1 MKTIDTVVELR
12 ARVTQWRANGKRVAL
27 VPTMGN
33 LHAGHLQLVEQAR
46 KNADRVIISIFV
58 NPMQFSDRNGND
70 GDFERYPRT
79 LEVDCKQLFAINDQP
94 DVIFAPTVQ
103 AMYPAGFEQETRIE
117 VPEISNI
124 LCGEFRPGHF
134 VGVATVVAKFF
145 NMTQPDVA
153 VFGEKDFQQLLVI
166 RRVVADLCFPI
177 TIIGMPTVREKNG
190 LAMSSRNAYLSDKER
205 ERAATLYQ
213 ILQQAQQKIETGERD
228 FPMIQTQATA
238 KLEEAGFRTEYFEVR
253 RTQDLQAA
261 TDADEQRVILA
272 AAWLGEARLIDN
284 ILVEN
289 QKDKICGEGR

>member
-1 MKTIDTVVELR
+1 MKTIDTVTGLR
-12 ARVTQWRANGKRVAL
+12 TTVARWRADGERVAL

-46 KNADRVIISIFV
+46 KNADRVIVSIFV
-58 NPMQFSDRNGND
+58 NPMQFSDLGGGG

-79 LEVDCKQLFAINDQP
+79 FEADCKKLSAINDQP

-124 LCGEFRPGHF
+124 LCGEFRPRHF
-134 VGVATVVAKFF
+134 VGVATVVAKLF
-145 NMTQPDVA
+145 NMAQPDIA

-166 RRVVADLCFPI
+166 RRFVADLCFPVA
-177 TIIGMPTVREKNG
+177 IIGMPTVREKNG
-190 LAMSSRNAYLSDKER
+190 LAMSSRNAYLSAEER
-205 ERAATLYQ
+205 ECTATLYQ
-213 ILQQAQQKIETGERD
+213 TLQQVQQKIEAGERD
-228 FPMIQTQATA
+228 FAMIQTQATA
-238 KLEEAGFRTEYFEVR
+238 KLSEAGFRPEYFEIR
-253 RTQDLQAA
+253 RAQDLQAA

-284 ILVEN
+284 IVLEN
-289 QKDKICGEGR
+289 PE

>member
-1 MKTIDTVVELR
+1 MKTIDTVTGLR
-12 ARVTQWRANGKRVAL
+12 ATVARWRADGERVAL

-46 KNADRVIISIFV
+46 KNADHVIVSIFV
-58 NPMQFSDRNGND
+58 NPMQFSDLSGGG

-79 LEVDCKQLFAINDQP
+79 FAADCKKLSAINDQP

-103 AMYPAGFEQETRIE
+103 AMYPSGFEQETRIE

-124 LCGEFRPGHF
+124 LCGEFRPRHF
-134 VGVATVVAKFF
+134 VGVATVVAKLF
-145 NMTQPDVA
+145 NIAQPDIA

-166 RRVVADLCFPI
+166 RRFVADLCFPVA
-177 TIIGMPTVREKNG
+177 IIGMPTVREKNG
-190 LAMSSRNAYLSDKER
+190 LAMSSRNAYLSAEER

-213 ILQQAQQKIETGERD
+213 TLQKAQQKIKAGERD
-228 FPMIQTQATA
+228 FAMIQTQATA
-238 KLEEAGFRTEYFEVR
+238 KLGEAGFRPEYFEIR
-253 RTQDLQAA
+253 RAQDLQAA

-284 ILVEN
+284 IVLEN
-289 QKDKICGEGR
+289 PE